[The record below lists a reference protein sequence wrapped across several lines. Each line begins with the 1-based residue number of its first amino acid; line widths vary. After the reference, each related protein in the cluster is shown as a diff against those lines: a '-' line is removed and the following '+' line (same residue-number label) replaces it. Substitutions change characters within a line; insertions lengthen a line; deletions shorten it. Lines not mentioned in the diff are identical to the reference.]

1 MANLRVRPKELRIGT
16 KTDMKRFY
24 SIKEVAQMFD
34 LNESTLRFWEKE
46 FVEISPQKN
55 DKGTRFYLQ
64 EDIEQ
69 IRLIYYLLK
78 KRGMT
83 IPGARQKLKDNK
95 ADTVKQEEIYY
106 RLEKV
111 KSELQLFISALEDY
125 DKQR

>member
-1 MANLRVRPKELRIGT
+1 MKMDT
-16 KTDMKRFY
+16 KRFY

-46 FVEISPQKN
+46 FEEIAPQKN

-69 IRLIYYLLK
+69 IRLIHNLLK
-78 KRGMT
+78 KRGLT
-83 IPGARQKLKDNK
+83 ISGARQKLKHNK
-95 ADTVKQEEIYY
+95 TETVDLEEIRT

-111 KSELQLFISALEDY
+111 RSELQLYLSAFDDY
-125 DKQR
+125 EKRSMQSPRANA

>member
-1 MANLRVRPKELRIGT
+1 MKMDT
-16 KTDMKRFY
+16 KRFY

-46 FVEISPQKN
+46 FEEIAPQKN

-69 IRLIYYLLK
+69 IRLVHNLLK
-78 KRGMT
+78 KRGLT
-83 IPGARQKLKDNK
+83 ISGARQKLKHNK
-95 ADTVKQEEIYY
+95 TETVDLEEIRT

-111 KSELQLFISALEDY
+111 RSELQLYLSAFDGYEKRSL
-125 DKQR
+125 QSPVANV

>member
-1 MANLRVRPKELRIGT
+1 
-16 KTDMKRFY
+16 MKRFY

-46 FVEISPQKN
+46 FEEINPQKN

-69 IRLIYYLLK
+69 IRLVYYLLK

-95 ADTVKQEEIYY
+95 AETVNQEEIYN

-111 KSELQLFISALEDY
+111 RSELVLYVSALEDY
-125 DKQR
+125 EKHSRVQVAGS

>member
-1 MANLRVRPKELRIGT
+1 
-16 KTDMKRFY
+16 MKRFY
-24 SIKEVAQMFD
+24 SIKEVAQMFG

-46 FVEISPQKN
+46 FEEIAPKKN

-78 KRGMT
+78 VRGMT

-95 ADTVKQEEIYY
+95 ADTVNQEEVYN
-106 RLEKV
+106 RLEKI
-111 KSELQLFISALEDY
+111 KSELNMFISALDDY
-125 DKQR
+125 EKKSQVAITNP

>member
-1 MANLRVRPKELRIGT
+1 
-16 KTDMKRFY
+16 
-24 SIKEVAQMFD
+24 MFD

-46 FVEISPQKN
+46 FDEIAPQKN

-64 EDIEQ
+64 KDVEQ
-69 IRLIYYLLK
+69 VRLINYLLK

-95 ADTVKQEEIYY
+95 AETVNQEDITF

-111 KSELQLFISALEDY
+111 KSELQLLISAFDDY
-125 DKQR
+125 EKHTRQASIAGS

>member
-1 MANLRVRPKELRIGT
+1 
-16 KTDMKRFY
+16 MKRFY

-46 FVEISPQKN
+46 FEEIAPQKN

-95 ADTVKQEEIYY
+95 TETVNQEELYH

-111 KSELQLFISALEDY
+111 RSELNLYISALEDY
-125 DKQR
+125 EKHSRESVLDS